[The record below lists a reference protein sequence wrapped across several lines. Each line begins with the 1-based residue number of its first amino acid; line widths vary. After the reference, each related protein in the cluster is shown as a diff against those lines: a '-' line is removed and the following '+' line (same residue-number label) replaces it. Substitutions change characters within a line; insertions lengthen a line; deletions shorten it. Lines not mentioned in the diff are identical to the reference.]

1 MTRKLNTS
9 PQNGPSSQ
17 LISRIN
23 HLGNLLKNLPE
34 NLPLN
39 PAVSCY
45 GFGLDSKCVAEE
57 GVWFAFNQNLEA
69 CFETHKLPPNGTIM
83 FQEQGHCYDALVKMF
98 KETVKALPKDMDRD
112 FLREVWL
119 EWLIKAAELQGSK
132 LPKM

>member
-1 MTRKLNTS
+1 MTRKLDKA

-34 NLPLN
+34 YLPFN

-45 GFGLDSKCVAEE
+45 SFGLDTEHVAEE

-69 CFETHKLPPNGTIM
+69 CVETHKLVANGTIV
-83 FQEQGHCYDALVKMF
+83 F
-98 KETVKALPKDMDRD
+98 
-112 FLREVWL
+112 RE
-119 EWLIKAAELQGSK
+119 
-132 LPKM
+132 